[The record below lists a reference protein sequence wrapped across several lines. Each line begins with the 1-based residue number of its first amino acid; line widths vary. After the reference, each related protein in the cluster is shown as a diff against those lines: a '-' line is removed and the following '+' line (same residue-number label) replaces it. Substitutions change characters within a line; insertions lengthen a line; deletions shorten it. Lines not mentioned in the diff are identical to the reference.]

1 MFIWTFLCLEVVVVY
16 EVLIVRLCYWTPQKT
31 TFSPV
36 LCQSIWYHT
45 LTCNTIHYHTIPQN
59 TMLFHAIAY
68 NTRQY
73 TILYNA
79 MQYHLIC
86 KASHYGTLGA
96 EKDVIEISS
105 SVTNILYIHLLQA
118 MSSLAYARKTKLHC
132 LMLKF
137 LNNKQI
143 YCKWNR
149 K

>member
-1 MFIWTFLCLEVVVVY
+1 
-16 EVLIVRLCYWTPQKT
+16 
-31 TFSPV
+31 
-36 LCQSIWYHT
+36 
-45 LTCNTIHYHTIPQN
+45 
-59 TMLFHAIAY
+59 MLFHAIAY

-118 MSSLAYARKTKLHC
+118 MSSLAYARKTLSNVKVPQWKADILQ
-132 LMLKF
+132 MEQKGKV
-137 LNNKQI
+137 NNGPK
-143 YCKWNR
+143 NHL
-149 K
+149 